1 MKFFDPCLEPLTKR
15 HEATVDYGGRSG
27 NKLYF
32 SSGISLAVTL
42 PWLES
47 TILVAFLVNEANIL
61 GRNTLNDHSKEKML
75 HEPSQESSVPCP

>member
-1 MKFFDPCLEPLTKR
+1 MKFMNPSLEPLAKR
-15 HEATVDYGGRSG
+15 HDTTVDYGGRSG

-32 SSGISLAVTL
+32 PSGISLAVTL